1 MNVISIV
8 PRLPPN
14 VDGVGDYA
22 LCIARELHKAYRVET
37 QFIVGDPDWGGPD
50 IVEGFQVKCVKE
62 RSPNSLRSTFSDL
75 KPDSKTVILV
85 HLSGYGYARWSLYNW
100 LIDGLEQLLIIDDK
114 IHIVTMFHEVYN
126 TYQSILS
133 HSIWVRFL
141 QKKLASRLMRLSTS
155 CVTNS
160 DLYKKM
166 MGKLAPSYGSDIT
179 VAPVPSSIGELLE
192 INALKDR
199 NKYLVVFGQ
208 GGTRQRVYTKSRREL
223 ERTCVNLGIEK
234 IIDIGPPI
242 SIQKLEIEVL
252 QLGKIDPKD
261 VSQILSTSFCA
272 AMSYHPGNISLAKSS
287 IWAAYCSHGLL
298 PISFGRRTYT
308 SDGLI
313 PGDNYWTPSVVKNNI
328 VDLQTIA
335 SKANQWYKQHDL
347 DSQSILFYKILARI
361 EERVESSK

>member
-8 PRLPPN
+8 PRLPPA

-22 LCIARELHKAYRVET
+22 LCLARQLRTDYGVET
-37 QFIVGDPDWGGPD
+37 QFIVGDPDWDGPS
-50 IVEGFQVKCVKE
+50 VLEEFQVRRIE
-62 RSPNSLRSTFSDL
+62 DRSADSLRSTFSDL
-75 KPDSKTVILV
+75 KQDSQTAILV
-85 HLSGYGYARWSLYNW
+85 HLSGYGYERWSLYNW
-100 LIDGLEQLLIIDDK
+100 LVDGLEKLHVLDDK

-133 HSIWVRFL
+133 HSTWVRFL
-141 QKKLASRLMRLSTS
+141 QKKLASRLMRLSNS

-160 DLYKKM
+160 DLYRKM
-166 MGKLAPSYGSDIT
+166 MSELVPSYGSDIT

-192 INALKDR
+192 INAIKDR

-208 GGTRQRVYTKSRREL
+208 GGTRRRVYTESRRDL
-223 ERTCVNLGIEK
+223 EETCVKLGIEK
-234 IIDIGPPI
+234 VIDIGPPI
-242 SIQKLEIEVL
+242 LIPKLEIEVL
-252 QLGKIDPKD
+252 QLGKIDSKD

-298 PISFGRRTYT
+298 PISFGKRTYA

-313 PGDNYWTPSVVKNNI
+313 PGDNYWTPSVAKNNVI
-328 VDLQTIA
+328 DLQIIA
-335 SKANQWYKQHDL
+335 SKSNQWYKNHDL
-347 DSQSILFYKILARI
+347 SSQSILFYKILARI
-361 EERVESSK
+361 KEGVESST